1 VREAVTEAVAGMIDL
16 AYMLPGGSVPREHRR
31 ALAEAVERVL
41 PWLAEEPGAGVHRL
55 NVAAGAGAEALLSRH
70 TRLTLRVPRARA
82 ADAGALVGAELML
95 YGRRLHVGAMQP
107 RELRP
112 HGTLYAHLVASDDG
126 DDELEFLRA
135 ARSELESLHVSC
147 RTICG
152 RHQVTEEG
160 ALRGFSLMLDGLS
173 PAGALRAL
181 DSGLGRH
188 RLLGCGLFVPHRAA
202 APVGASS

>member
-1 VREAVTEAVAGMIDL
+1 MIDL

-41 PWLAEEPGAGVHRL
+41 PWLADEPGAGVHRL
-55 NVAAGAGAEALLSRH
+55 NVASGAGAEALLSRH

-82 ADAGALVGAELML
+82 ADAGALIGVELTL
-95 YGRRLHVGAMQP
+95 SGRRLRVGAMQP

-112 HGTLYAHLVASDDG
+112 HSTLYAHLVATDDG
-126 DDELEFLRA
+126 DDELAFLRA
-135 ARSELESLHVSC
+135 AQSELESLHVAC
-147 RTICG
+147 RAICG
-152 RHQVTEEG
+152 RHQITEAG

-181 DSGLGRH
+181 DAGLGRQ
-188 RLLGCGLFVPHRAA
+188 RRLGCGLFVPHRSA
-202 APVGASS
+202 APVGTSP